1 MAENIK
7 KKNLPAFALLEV
19 LIASV
24 IAAAS
29 FVFAL
34 AAIDYNNR
42 QSAVYNLYSTVIE
55 SGSEFNDLFVLQAH
69 RGSSNTALSV
79 SIQGSSSASC
89 GSFNQ
94 LYSGSAAAALCRGL
108 SHSIDTSTGSLMSQ
122 LSVTYGSTMLWG
134 QAAQTVTVVNDLP
147 STSQT
152 RSSRLLIPWGN

>member
-1 MAENIK
+1 MNS
-7 KKNLPAFALLEV
+7 NVQAFALLEV

-42 QSAVYNLYSTVIE
+42 QSELYNLYSSVIE

-69 RGSSNTALSV
+69 RGLSNPAVSV
-79 SIQGSSSASC
+79 AIEGSTNASC
-89 GSFNQ
+89 GSFSQ
-94 LYSGSAAAALCRGL
+94 LYSGSTAAALCRGL
-108 SHSIDTSTGSLMSQ
+108 SQRIDASTGSPLSR
-122 LSVTYGSTMLWG
+122 LSVAYGSTTLWG
-134 QAAQTVTVVNDLP
+134 QSARTVTLSNAIP

-152 RSSRLLIPWGN
+152 RSSRLVIPWGN

>member
-7 KKNLPAFALLEV
+7 NKKLPAFALLEV

-34 AAIDYNNR
+34 AAIGYNNR

-55 SGSEFNDLFVLQAH
+55 SGSEFNDLFVLEAH
-69 RGSSNTALSV
+69 RGSYNTALSV

-89 GSFNQ
+89 SAFNQ
-94 LYSGSAAAALCRGL
+94 LYSGSAAVLCRRL
-108 SHSIDTSTGSLMSQ
+108 SEKIDTSTGSSMSQ
-122 LSVTYGSTMLWG
+122 LSVAYGSTMLWG
-134 QAAQTVTVVNDLP
+134 QSAQTVTVVNDLP
-147 STSQT
+147 STAQT
-152 RSSRLLIPWGN
+152 RSSHLLIPWGN

>member
-7 KKNLPAFALLEV
+7 NKKLPAFALLEV
-19 LIASV
+19 LVASV

-42 QSAVYNLYSTVIE
+42 QSAIYNLYSKVIE

-69 RGSSNTALSV
+69 RGSSNTVLSV

-89 GSFNQ
+89 SSFNQ

-108 SHSIDTSTGSLMSQ
+108 SQKIDPSTGSSVSQ
-122 LSVTYGSTMLWG
+122 LSVAYGATMLWG
-134 QAAQTVTVVNDLP
+134 QAAQTVTVSNDVP